1 MMKPLKLSI
10 AISTILT
17 ISACSLMPDYQR
29 PEPTIAIANQQKEST
44 LNVAELGWRDFY
56 LDPKL
61 EQLISKALAN
71 NQNLRVS
78 SLTVEQLREQFR
90 IQKAAKLPTVN
101 AEGSVTRQRTPESL
115 SGIGR
120 SGITDTYSV
129 GLGISAWELDFFGRI
144 DSLSESALQQFLACN

>member
-1 MMKPLKLSI
+1 MIKPLKLSV
-10 AISTILT
+10 AITAILT

-29 PEPTIAIANQQKEST
+29 PEPNIAIANQSVESST
-44 LNVAELGWRDFY
+44 DVAELGWKDFY

-61 EQLISKALAN
+61 DQLISIALAN
-71 NQNLRVS
+71 NQDLRVS

-115 SGIGR
+115 TGTGR

-129 GLGISAWELDFFGRI
+129 GLGVSAWLELSI
-144 DSLSESALQQFLACN
+144 KP